1 MKLTQKLFFFF
12 FATLITTGICVY
24 FLSSQ
29 IFLRGFSQIED
40 DMALRNLHRVS
51 DLLTEEAENLGA
63 SAVSWSSWNDTYEYV
78 VKKNTKF
85 EKDNWESNAVFES
98 KYSQVVIFDQKGNVI
113 YSKGYDWENKTFNE
127 IELSQL
133 NLLKEEVQILIQDGS
148 GQQKNGYF
156 VGSGN
161 KAYAISISPILNSL
175 GLGPLRG
182 WIVISKEINDSMKKK
197 YSTLLKLDMDLSVG
211 SSEEWSDKVTSEGY
225 LLRGASSI
233 QGLIAKSDISGRK
246 KIIARLYIPR
256 TIYSQGR
263 KTVFSFT
270 MVIGFFLTVSY
281 GLVFFG
287 FHRDVL
293 KKIMVLKNSL
303 NEIGRSNSGRM
314 GRVQWKGKDEIAE
327 LSQNINSMLER
338 LENSQ
343 VMVNRASK
351 FSALGEMA
359 GSIAHEINNPL
370 AIITGFCTRLIRAA
384 DRAEVDTKE
393 IKDTANRI
401 LNTANR
407 IDRIIKSLRLVS
419 RDGERD
425 TKDEVALGDIIEEV
439 ISLCENKLEGTGIE
453 LRLENFDRNQKVS
466 VRFVQLVQVLLNLF
480 TNSIDAIS
488 NRQEKWIEVRTEF
501 DGQFVSIFVVD
512 SGEGISSEIA
522 EKIMNPFFTTKEIG
536 KGTGLGLSISKGIIE
551 SHNGQFVLVKEAQHT
566 TFRITL
572 PR

>member
-12 FATLITTGICVY
+12 FVTLLTTGACVY
-24 FLSSQ
+24 VLSNY

-40 DMALRNLHRVS
+40 EMALRNLHRVS
-51 DLLTEEAENLGA
+51 EILTEEAQNLGS

-78 VKKNTKF
+78 QKKNAKY
-85 EKDNWESNAVFES
+85 EKENWETSAVFDS
-98 KYSQVVIFDQKGNVI
+98 KYSQVVVFDLKGAVL
-113 YSKGYDWENKTFNE
+113 YSKGYDWENETFNE
-127 IELSQL
+127 VDELQL
-133 NLLKEEVQILIQDGS
+133 NLLKEEVQIASEKNGPVQT
-148 GQQKNGYF
+148 NGYF

-161 KAYAISISPILNSL
+161 RAFATSISPILTSA
-175 GLGPLRG
+175 GKGPIRG
-182 WIVISKEINDSMKKK
+182 WIVITKEMNESQRKKF
-197 YSTLLKLDMDLSVG
+197 SDILKLDMDLSVG
-211 SSEEWSDKVTSEGY
+211 SSEEWSDKITTEGY
-225 LLRGASSI
+225 LLKGTTST
-233 QGLIAKSDISGRK
+233 QGLIAKPDISGRK
-246 KIIARLYIPR
+246 KIIARLFIPR

-263 KTVFSFT
+263 KTVLSFT

-293 KKIMVLKNSL
+293 KKIVALTNSL
-303 NEIGRSNSGRM
+303 NEIGRSSGRL
-314 GRVQWKGKDEIAE
+314 GRVNWKGKDEIAQ
-327 LSQNINSMLER
+327 LSQNINAMLER
-338 LENSQ
+338 TENSQ

-384 DRAEVDTKE
+384 DRSEIDPKE

-401 LNTANR
+401 LTTANR
-407 IDRIIKSLRLVS
+407 IERIIKSLRLVS

-425 TKDEVALGDIIEEV
+425 TKDEVALGDVIEEV

-453 LRLENFDRNQKVS
+453 LRLENFDRHQKVN

-488 NRQEKWIEVRTEF
+488 SRSEKWIEVRTEF
-501 DGQFVSIFVVD
+501 DGQNVLILVID
-512 SGEGISSEIA
+512 SGEGIPETIA
-522 EKIMNPFFTTKEIG
+522 EKVMNPFFTTKEIG

-551 SHNGQFVLVKEAQHT
+551 SHNGQFSLEKNAKNT
-566 TFRITL
+566 TFRISL